1 MEKKRSLVF
10 NIEDNEDHRTDFSLS
25 INGYADKSLKDSEA
39 AATAAVMMSD
49 LSTAIAYLYERIITF
64 SAINGVDPK
73 EALKLVYEQV
83 DSTLETML
91 TEED

>member
-10 NIEDNEDHRTDFSLS
+10 NIEDNEDDTTDFSLS
-25 INGYADKSLKDSEA
+25 INGYADGLKDSEA
-39 AATAAVMMSD
+39 AHTAAVMMTD
-49 LSTAIAYLYERIITF
+49 FATAIAYLHERIITF
-64 SAINGVDPK
+64 SAINGVDPR
-73 EALKLVYEQV
+73 EALKIVYEQV